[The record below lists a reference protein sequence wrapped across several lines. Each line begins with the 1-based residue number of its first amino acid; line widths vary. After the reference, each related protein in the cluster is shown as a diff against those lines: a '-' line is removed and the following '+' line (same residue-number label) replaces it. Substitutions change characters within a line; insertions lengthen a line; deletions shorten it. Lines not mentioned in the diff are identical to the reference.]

1 MYGSQTAFGF
11 NEDTKRRV
19 MSVSNRT
26 GKTAAGSGLWNYAR
40 QPQYSKETQE
50 LMKLMMQESRLT
62 SFQQRQ
68 LNDRMKKG
76 DSLPLKCNPTS
87 SDDQKAQP
95 PAPAP
100 IKALRVSGKPQLRSA
115 ELCRSGNAYEREKF
129 RPRPI
134 RDQEKEKRRLQN
146 LLATGQ
152 DAPENK
158 PQKRSA
164 PTEPEPERDRFQEV
178 LDEISERQQ
187 FLEDMAALGRGRQ
200 YEALISTEISQ
211 KIRELEI
218 IDKDRSLELRKMMER
233 KQEEEAAEKK

>member
-1 MYGSQTAFGF
+1 
-11 NEDTKRRV
+11 
-19 MSVSNRT
+19 
-26 GKTAAGSGLWNYAR
+26 
-40 QPQYSKETQE
+40 
-50 LMKLMMQESRLT
+50 MMQESRLT

-87 SDDQKAQP
+87 SDDQKAPP
-95 PAPAP
+95 PAPVP
-100 IKALRVSGKPQLRSA
+100 IKALGVSGKPQLRSA

-158 PQKRSA
+158 PRKRSA

-218 IDKDRSLELRKMMER
+218 IDKERSSELRKMMER

>member
-1 MYGSQTAFGF
+1 
-11 NEDTKRRV
+11 

-40 QPQYSKETQE
+40 HPQYSKETQE

-87 SDDQKAQP
+87 SDDQKAPP

-100 IKALRVSGKPQLRSA
+100 IKSLGVAGKPQLRSA

-158 PQKRSA
+158 PRKSSA
-164 PTEPEPERDRFQEV
+164 PPEPEPERDRFQEV

-218 IDKDRSLELRKMMER
+218 IDKERSSELRKMMER
-233 KQEEEAAEKK
+233 KQEEEAEKK